1 MFTLHDT
8 RRRLRF
14 IDTPAE
20 SGGGGGAPG
29 TDPAPEASAPA
40 NGESKDEGGK
50 GDDDGDGD
58 GFDAAKA
65 LAKIK
70 RINSENA
77 NLRAAK
83 KAAEEKAAKAD
94 EKDARITALEVDL
107 LRVRTGAK
115 LGLPDDLIDR
125 LRGNTEEEITADA
138 EKLLKFVSRRVPP
151 SNQPR
156 ERVGT
161 PAGGDPAPKVESL
174 DDIAE
179 RMFRR

>member
-1 MFTLHDT
+1 MFTLHNT
-8 RRRLRF
+8 RRLLS

-20 SGGGGGAPG
+20 PGGGGGAPG
-29 TDPAPEASAPA
+29 TDPAPESGAPA
-40 NGESKDEGGK
+40 GGESTDEGGK
-50 GDDDGDGD
+50 GDDGDGD

-83 KAAEEKAAKAD
+83 KAAEEKAAKAEAD
-94 EKDARITALEVDL
+94 SARVTALEAEN
-107 LRVRTGAK
+107 LRWRTGTK
-115 LGLPDDLIDR
+115 LGLPADLIDR
-125 LRGNTEEEITADA
+125 LRGDTEEEITADA
-138 EKLLKFVSRRVPP
+138 ESLLKFVAGRVPP

-156 ERVGT
+156 ERIGT

>member
-1 MFTLHDT
+1 MFTLHNT
-8 RRRLRF
+8 RHRLRF
-14 IDTPAE
+14 IDTPAD
-20 SGGGGGAPG
+20 SGGGGG
-29 TDPAPEASAPA
+29 DAPEASEQPAESGGDAPA
-40 NGESKDEGGK
+40 EGK
-50 GDDDGDGD
+50 TDDGDDSG

-83 KAAEEKAAKAD
+83 KAAEEKAAKVD

-115 LGLPDDLIDR
+115 LGLPDKLIDR
-125 LRGNTEEEITADA
+125 LRGTTEEEITADA
-138 EKLLKFVSRRVPP
+138 EELLKVVAGRVPP
-151 SNQPR
+151 SQRPQDR
-156 ERVGT
+156 AGGT
-161 PAGGDPAPKVESL
+161 PAGGGSGEKVESL
-174 DDIAE
+174 DDIAA